1 MFVTHQTPRQ
11 TQSQELNCTS
21 FGQLIPLSI
30 RRTVLRIEARSMPTY
45 EFFCNACEQPFSKT
59 LTAEEFEEGGT
70 VCPECGSEEVEQRLT
85 AFYPINH
92 KETA

>member
-1 MFVTHQTPRQ
+1 M
-11 TQSQELNCTS
+11 
-21 FGQLIPLSI
+21 
-30 RRTVLRIEARSMPTY
+30 LRY

-59 LTAEEFEEGGT
+59 LTSDEYEEGGV
-70 VCPECGSEEVEQRLT
+70 VCPECGSAEVEQRPT